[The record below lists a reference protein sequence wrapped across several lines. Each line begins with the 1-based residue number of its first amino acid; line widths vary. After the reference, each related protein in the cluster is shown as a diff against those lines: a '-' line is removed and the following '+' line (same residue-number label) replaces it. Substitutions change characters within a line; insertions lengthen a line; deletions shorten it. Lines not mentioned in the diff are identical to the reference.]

1 MKLGWSQIL
10 MRIYFDHCVIEIC
23 TYIRDALI
31 HLQDNST
38 YATITEE
45 EEAKMYDDLY
55 RQFFSWT
62 VQGQKKETISDDE
75 IKFIRKHSERNRKYP
90 HG

>member
-10 MRIYFDHCVIEIC
+10 MRIYFGPCVIEIC
-23 TYIRDALI
+23 TYIRDTLI

-55 RQFFSWT
+55 RHFFALT
-62 VQGQKKETISDDE
+62 VKG
-75 IKFIRKHSERNRKYP
+75 
-90 HG
+90 